1 MAQAVLS
8 PREYADGYFGKNQLY
23 KALSNWEEKALGQG
37 MWYGFDYSMEGAEA
51 TIVQPSV

>member
-23 KALSNWEEKALGQG
+23 KALSYWEEKALGQG
-37 MWYGFDYSMEGAEA
+37 MWYGFNYSMEGAEA
-51 TIVQPSV
+51 TIVQLGV

>member
-1 MAQAVLS
+1 MAQAVLC
-8 PREYADGYFGKNQLY
+8 PREHADGYFGEDQLY

-37 MWYGFDYSMEGAEA
+37 MWYGFDYSMERAEA